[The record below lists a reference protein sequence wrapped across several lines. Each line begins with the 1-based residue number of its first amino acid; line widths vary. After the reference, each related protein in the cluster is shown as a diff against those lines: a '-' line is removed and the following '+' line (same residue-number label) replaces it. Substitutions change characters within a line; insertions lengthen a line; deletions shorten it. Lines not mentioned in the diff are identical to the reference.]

1 MRASFTPPFLD
12 SPNPDFAITAY
23 GLEKTYGGEA
33 KGAGTKALKSID
45 IQVPRGCIF
54 GLLGPNGAGKST
66 FINILAG
73 TVIKSAGS
81 VSVWGSDLDTAPRQL
96 RANIGIVPQELNIDV
111 YFTPREL
118 LEFNAGMY
126 GVPKAERRTDALL
139 ALMGLTDKAGAYS
152 RTLSGGMR
160 RRLLVAKAMVHQPPV
175 LVLDEPTAG
184 VDVELRQRLWDT
196 VKELNESG
204 VTIVLTTHYLEEA
217 ENLCDHIAILN
228 KGEIITSQPKQ
239 ELLKSAAQKDLYI
252 SLPEKLPAKLPREIE
267 ALSPVLS
274 EGRMRIRFNPNHTHA
289 GAILAQLHKAGI
301 AVGDVSTDEP
311 DLEDIFLSLT
321 RSDG

>member
-1 MRASFTPPFLD
+1 
-12 SPNPDFAITAY
+12 
-23 GLEKTYGGEA
+23 
-33 KGAGTKALKSID
+33 
-45 IQVPRGCIF
+45 
-54 GLLGPNGAGKST
+54 
-66 FINILAG
+66 
-73 TVIKSAGS
+73 
-81 VSVWGSDLDTAPRQL
+81 
-96 RANIGIVPQELNIDV
+96 VPQELNIDV

-184 VDVELRQRLWDT
+184 VDVELRQRLWET
-196 VKELNESG
+196 VRELNESG

-228 KGEIITSQPKQ
+228 KGEDYY
-239 ELLKSAAQKDLYI
+239 LSA
-252 SLPEKLPAKLPREIE
+252 
-267 ALSPVLS
+267 
-274 EGRMRIRFNPNHTHA
+274 
-289 GAILAQLHKAGI
+289 KAGI
-301 AVGDVSTDEP
+301 A
-311 DLEDIFLSLT
+311 
-321 RSDG
+321 